1 MDRRDFLRSLI
12 GGLAASAAV
21 RTFPFRVYSF
31 PTEITPRELLYL
43 DCWSV
48 DWKVQ
53 PLYDI
58 YAVAEESRCA
68 KQTLFTVPRIV

>member
-1 MDRRDFLRSLI
+1 MDRRNFLRSLI
-12 GGLAASAAV
+12 GGVAASAAV

-31 PTEITPRELLYL
+31 PTEITPSELLYL
-43 DCWSV
+43 HCWSV
-48 DWKVQ
+48 DWKVK

-68 KQTLFTVPRIV
+68 KQTLFTVLRVA